1 MHAKDSE
8 NSITTML
15 GCKHSSAIEDLMK
28 QFVNNFSLLT
38 SKKKKRLKM
47 QSTTQGRDID
57 KQCTF
62 NCFKQ
67 RGNKGC
73 NIF

>member
-1 MHAKDSE
+1 MHAKDSG
-8 NSITTML
+8 NNITTML
-15 GCKHSSAIEDLMK
+15 GCKHSSAIEDLTK
-28 QFVNNFSLLT
+28 QFVDNFSFFA
-38 SKKKKRLKM
+38 SKKKKRLEM

-57 KQCTF
+57 KQFIF

-73 NIF
+73 NIC